1 MNISLY
7 ETHRTRYYAE
17 VEILVDLIDMEK
29 HVEKPRIG
37 IIGLGK
43 MGSAIAS
50 RLSRHG
56 FSLSGWN
63 RSCLP
68 KEKESSLNI
77 QIEASISALSR
88 SVEIIILSLSDD
100 NAVTAVLGDLCVNNL
115 ENKLIVDT
123 STVRHTTLPNNYG
136 IIKRSGADAIDAPI
150 SGWPKM
156 IENGTA
162 GIYIGGDNRL
172 VQRYRPVAEV
182 LSNRIEHVGKLG
194 SGAAAKIVNNMMLA
208 SYWQALK
215 EAIQVGIKAGLQAE
229 NILNILSKS
238 PAANGSL
245 ALKSDAILG
254 RANNVTFTISGI
266 VEDLRMFNETAK
278 SLKVQA
284 PAMQAALTSFHEY
297 QEAGHGDSD
306 FISMINGAIREI
318 EGIN

>member
-1 MNISLY
+1 
-7 ETHRTRYYAE
+7 
-17 VEILVDLIDMEK
+17 MERD
-29 HVEKPRIG
+29 VEKTRVG

-50 RLSRHG
+50 RLSRYG

-63 RSCLP
+63 RSFLP
-68 KEKESSLNI
+68 KEKENSLNI
-77 QIEASISALSR
+77 QIEGSISALSR
-88 SVEIIILSLSDD
+88 SAEIIILSLSDD

-115 ENKLIVDT
+115 ENKLIVDA
-123 STVRHTTLPNNYG
+123 STVRHTTLSDNYG
-136 IIKRSGADAIDAPI
+136 IIKGSGADAIDAPI

-162 GIYIGGDNRL
+162 GIYIGGDKRL
-172 VQRYRPVAEV
+172 VERYRPVAEV

-208 SYWQALK
+208 SYWQSLK
-215 EAIQVGIKAGLQAE
+215 EAIQVGIKAGLHAE

-245 ALKSDAILG
+245 ALKSEAILG

-266 VEDLRMFNETAK
+266 VEDLTMFNETAE
-278 SLKVQA
+278 SLKVKA
-284 PAMQAALTSFHEY
+284 PAMQAALTSFQEY
-297 QEAGHGDSD
+297 QEAGHGDAD
-306 FISMINGAIREI
+306 FISMINAAIREI
-318 EGIN
+318 ERLE

>member
-1 MNISLY
+1 
-7 ETHRTRYYAE
+7 
-17 VEILVDLIDMEK
+17 MEQP
-29 HVEKPRIG
+29 VEKPRIG

-63 RSCLP
+63 RSFLP
-68 KEKESSLNI
+68 KEKEVFLNI

-100 NAVTAVLGDLCVNNL
+100 NAVAEVLGTLCANNL

-123 STVRHTTLPNNYG
+123 STVRHTTLSDNYE

-162 GIYIGGDNRL
+162 GIYIGGDKRL

-182 LSNRIEHVGKLG
+182 ISNRIEHVGKLG

-208 SYWQALK
+208 SYWQSLK
-215 EAIQVGIKAGLQAE
+215 EAIQVGIKAGLHAE
-229 NILNILSKS
+229 NILNILSRS

-254 RANNVTFTISGI
+254 RTNNVTFTISGI

-284 PAMQAALTSFHEY
+284 PAMQAALKSFHECK
-297 QEAGHGDSD
+297 EVGHGDSD
-306 FISMINGAIREI
+306 FISMISAAIREI
-318 EGIN
+318 EGLE

>member
-1 MNISLY
+1 
-7 ETHRTRYYAE
+7 
-17 VEILVDLIDMEK
+17 MEK
-29 HVEKPRIG
+29 NVEKPRIG

-43 MGSAIAS
+43 MGSAIS
-50 RLSRHG
+50 TRLSNHG

-63 RSCLP
+63 RSGLS
-68 KEKESSLNI
+68 KAKESSLNI
-77 QIEASISALSR
+77 QMEDSILALSK
-88 SVEIIILSLSDD
+88 SAEIIILSLSDD
-100 NAVTAVLGDLCVNNL
+100 NAVIEVLNELCVNNL
-115 ENKLIVDT
+115 KNKLIVDT
-123 STVRHTTLPNNYG
+123 STVRHTTLSDNYG
-136 IIKRSGADAIDAPI
+136 IIKCSGADAIDAPI

-162 GIYIGGDNRL
+162 GIYIGGGDRL
-172 VQRYRPVAEV
+172 VQRFWSVAEV

-215 EAIQVGIKAGLQAE
+215 EAIQVGIKAGLKAE

-254 RANNVTFTISGI
+254 RTNTVTFTISGI

-278 SLKVQA
+278 SLNVQA
-284 PAMQAALTSFHEY
+284 PAMQAALASFYEY
-297 QEAGHGDSD
+297 REAGYGNSD
-306 FISMINGAIREI
+306 FISMISAAIREI
-318 EGIN
+318 EGLE

>member
-1 MNISLY
+1 
-7 ETHRTRYYAE
+7 
-17 VEILVDLIDMEK
+17 MEQP
-29 HVEKPRIG
+29 VEKPRIG

-50 RLSRHG
+50 RLSRQG

-63 RSCLP
+63 RSFLP
-68 KEKESSLNI
+68 KEKEVFLNI

-100 NAVTAVLGDLCVNNL
+100 NAVVEVLGNLCANNL

-123 STVRHTTLPNNYG
+123 STVRHTTLSDNYE
-136 IIKRSGADAIDAPI
+136 IIRRSGADAIDAPI

-162 GIYIGGDNRL
+162 GIYIGGDKRL

-182 LSNRIEHVGKLG
+182 LSNRVEHVGKLG

-208 SYWQALK
+208 SYWQSLK

-229 NILNILSKS
+229 NILTILSRS

-266 VEDLRMFNETAK
+266 VEDLRMFNETVK

-284 PAMQAALTSFHEY
+284 PAMQAAFKSFHECK
-297 QEAGHGDSD
+297 EAGHGDSD
-306 FISMINGAIREI
+306 FISMISAAIREI
-318 EGIN
+318 EGLE

>member
-1 MNISLY
+1 
-7 ETHRTRYYAE
+7 
-17 VEILVDLIDMEK
+17 MEQP
-29 HVEKPRIG
+29 VEKPRIG

-50 RLSRHG
+50 RLSRQG

-63 RSCLP
+63 RSFLP
-68 KEKESSLNI
+68 KEKEVFLNI

-88 SVEIIILSLSDD
+88 SAEIIILSLSDD
-100 NAVTAVLGDLCVNNL
+100 NAVVEVLGNLCANNL

-123 STVRHTTLPNNYG
+123 STVRHTTLSDNYE
-136 IIKRSGADAIDAPI
+136 IIRRSGADAIDAPI

-162 GIYIGGDNRL
+162 GIYIGGDKRL

-182 LSNRIEHVGKLG
+182 LSNRVEHVGKLG

-208 SYWQALK
+208 SYWQSLK

-229 NILNILSKS
+229 NILTILSRS

-266 VEDLRMFNETAK
+266 VEDLRMFNETVK

-284 PAMQAALTSFHEY
+284 PAMQAAFKSFHECK
-297 QEAGHGDSD
+297 EAGHGDSD
-306 FISMINGAIREI
+306 FISMISAAIREI
-318 EGIN
+318 EGLE

>member
-1 MNISLY
+1 M
-7 ETHRTRYYAE
+7 
-17 VEILVDLIDMEK
+17 
-29 HVEKPRIG
+29 EKPRIG

-50 RLSRHG
+50 RLSRQG

-63 RSCLP
+63 RSFLP
-68 KEKESSLNI
+68 KEKEVFLNI

-88 SVEIIILSLSDD
+88 SAEIIILSLSDD
-100 NAVTAVLGDLCVNNL
+100 NAVVEVLGNLCANNL

-123 STVRHTTLPNNYG
+123 STVRHTTLSDNYE
-136 IIKRSGADAIDAPI
+136 IIRRSGADAIDAPI

-162 GIYIGGDNRL
+162 GIYIGGDKRL

-182 LSNRIEHVGKLG
+182 LSNRVEHVGKLG

-208 SYWQALK
+208 SYWQSLK

-229 NILNILSKS
+229 NILTILSRS

-266 VEDLRMFNETAK
+266 VEDLRMFNETVK

-284 PAMQAALTSFHEY
+284 PAMQAAFKSFHECK
-297 QEAGHGDSD
+297 EAGHGDSD
-306 FISMINGAIREI
+306 FISMISAAIREI
-318 EGIN
+318 EGLE

>member
-1 MNISLY
+1 
-7 ETHRTRYYAE
+7 
-17 VEILVDLIDMEK
+17 MEQP
-29 HVEKPRIG
+29 VEKPRIG

-50 RLSRHG
+50 RLSRQG

-63 RSCLP
+63 RSFLP
-68 KEKESSLNI
+68 KEKEVFLNI

-88 SVEIIILSLSDD
+88 SAEIIILSLSDD
-100 NAVTAVLGDLCVNNL
+100 NAVVEVLGNLCANNL

-123 STVRHTTLPNNYG
+123 STVRHTTLSDNYE
-136 IIKRSGADAIDAPI
+136 IIRRSGADAIDAPI

-162 GIYIGGDNRL
+162 GIYIGGDKRL

-182 LSNRIEHVGKLG
+182 LSNRVEHVGKLG

-208 SYWQALK
+208 SYWQSLK

-229 NILNILSKS
+229 NILTILSRS

-254 RANNVTFTISGI
+254 RTNNVTFTISGI
-266 VEDLRMFNETAK
+266 VEDLRMFNETAT

-284 PAMQAALTSFHEY
+284 PAMQAALKSFHECKEVG
-297 QEAGHGDSD
+297 QGDSD
-306 FISMINGAIREI
+306 FISMISAAIREI
-318 EGIN
+318 EGLE